1 MSLIGSWICQEKYH
15 FQLKFNQKRIFS
27 EYTLRSL
34 SLKKIFLKE
43 IGRRLLRIMEAI
55 STSNLRNIV
64 QKGEMGIGIFL
75 TWDRF

>member
-1 MSLIGSWICQEKYH
+1 MSRKIPFST
-15 FQLKFNQKRIFS
+15 LKFNQKRIFS

-43 IGRRLLRIMEAI
+43 IGRCLLRIMEAI
-55 STSNLRNIV
+55 STLNLRNIV
-64 QKGEMGIGIFL
+64 QRGEMGIGIFL

>member
-1 MSLIGSWICQEKYH
+1 MSRKIPFST
-15 FQLKFNQKRIFS
+15 LKFNQKRIFS

-64 QKGEMGIGIFL
+64 QRGEMGIGIFL

>member
-1 MSLIGSWICQEKYH
+1 MSRKIPFST
-15 FQLKFNQKRIFS
+15 LKFNQKRIFS